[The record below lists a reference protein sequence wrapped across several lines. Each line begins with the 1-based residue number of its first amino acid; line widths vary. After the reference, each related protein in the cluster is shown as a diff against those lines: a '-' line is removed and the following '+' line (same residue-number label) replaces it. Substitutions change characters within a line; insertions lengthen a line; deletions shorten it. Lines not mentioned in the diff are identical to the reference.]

1 MSLVVH
7 LEGNFHSRR
16 LLEDVYFSS
25 VQGFLRSLMRVF
37 EVEAAVGRLVQG
49 FEVVLTILR

>member
-1 MSLVVH
+1 
-7 LEGNFHSRR
+7 
-16 LLEDVYFSS
+16 